1 MVSKNNRIERME
13 QAAERQSHFGIRKLT
28 IGAASVL
35 LGTTLW
41 LGNNAN
47 VAKADTNAD
56 KGDIDKANQET
67 ANPIQSGAASAKKA
81 VVVANNDSA
90 KTTETAKDAN
100 AINEVPKTLQE
111 QTVQSS
117 ADATQNQKSTKD
129 VSKDGNVVSTDKS
142 INETLKRGTDIQV
155 ENGTKN
161 TQTKQTEQSVQQST
175 ANKVTESINNAAQS
189 GKQTAANTISQDLNK
204 AAKEGK
210 SKSADQ
216 LTNSGVNLITKDQ
229 LASNTNSAQATV
241 KNNQTDKTQ
250 DLKLGDLSS
259 GLTAEELQ
267 ANIVRGNAALV
278 NNANATKFLEQS
290 KTIDPTKQ
298 LTTAQLAKLNALGFN
313 NVLAAVP
320 TAATTQA
327 DDGSTKTV
335 KSLSELQDAL
345 NDSSVKQI
353 NVDGQISATSGSSS
367 FWGQIWGG
375 LTASDINVNRE
386 VTINGT
392 SKDATIT
399 LGSNAI
405 INNSNLTLK
414 DINIVGSIMGNG
426 TLNIDGTVNST
437 VNVFNSKTLTND
449 QIKQQTGLGS
459 NMHGASTDNWKA
471 PNVQASKVNVEQ
483 GATLNINRDIDGD
496 GINEPDHGIVNV
508 GINSHLNINLKNAQY
523 ASRAN
528 EQSSSIENANAGIR
542 ILDNGTITTGDSAEV
557 NIHAGHGRAIV
568 IDEPFGGT
576 SDVANNTSLEG
587 WENGRTGDN
596 SSRAASHRT
605 QVVLGD
611 STKMN
616 ITGRGGLVLGDTATF
631 VTGDHSIIHID
642 NQGNGEGLLLDA
654 NSRVEVSPHSQLLMT
669 SDGKNASGYYGG
681 GNYIGMGQ
689 SAQFRVEHDA
699 TFRYKVINSANNE
712 KRPYADNFNI
722 ISQASNTHPE
732 VYVGPNATFDGQS
745 DYDDYYGEIFA
756 YSLTSGANTSTVFQI
771 DGAKYVNWEKNSQ
784 VIGHGGA
791 GNLYY
796 SMGPGLIDATNQK
809 YFVFKW
815 NNKNLNDNNYT
826 FDDSTPDATKQ
837 SIQNF
842 VNSSDK
848 YWTDIEHLAT
858 KYSQTGNTA
867 EWPGHVVSG
876 SDIRSGSGYNP
887 VDHKTGTPIS
897 NYNTGDG
904 DNGNTTGF
912 DPLNSQ
918 RLVLVATIIPTQE
931 DDTKQEKDPY
941 QVQIKYVDSLA
952 PGAVQLVQKGV
963 DGLKRTTTTTYYN
976 VNPADGSKT
985 LDTTKGDNG
994 HSTKT
999 EILSK
1004 RQDEIIYIGKQQ
1016 ATVNYIYQDTNGSQT
1031 QISSKKPDAASPV
1044 VTDSEGNVIFD
1055 EQGNPTANT
1064 ITYNET
1070 PDLNDAKTQ
1079 AKTAHP
1085 DAKDIVVV
1093 NDGWQDAVNNKTNVY
1108 DITGLTKADIQK
1120 AAEAGQTTVGP
1131 TNGPTY
1137 KVILESQTP
1146 EKQNAQITVNY
1157 VDQDSHNA
1165 VLHTDNLCGKI
1176 DDPINNASGQAYS
1189 TTPEITTLE
1198 GQGYELVSD
1207 GYKPGSTNF
1216 TQDNNGKTY
1225 TVVLKH
1231 KHVPVNPT
1239 TPDKHGINPDQV
1251 IKNVQEIVHYEGAGA
1266 QTPSDNTQ
1274 TSQWTRTVTVDAVTN
1289 QIIPNGDLDTPWAIP
1304 DGQKKNYHQVNTP
1317 VVNGYYA
1324 DQANVPQ
1331 TAVTQDN
1338 IYKVVTYKPIGHII
1352 PVDKDGNQ
1360 IPSQDHPQFPNN
1372 PSDPTKANPGTKPTV
1387 PGYHPETGKPG
1398 DPVNPD
1404 ATNPGND
1411 VPVVYVKNEDDQTLR
1426 VKYIDDG
1433 PNDPQDL
1440 SSYNVTI
1447 NAEPGDAL
1455 NYDTKGSIAELVN
1468 KGYQLVN
1475 DAYTQANLG
1484 NKMPE
1489 KGGTYEVHLK
1499 HTTQTIN
1506 PDHPGNP
1513 GILIN
1518 PTDPTGPVWPTGTDA
1533 YSLRTPA
1540 SETIHY
1546 VFENGKPA
1554 GNDNIQTGHFDHE
1567 LVFDKVTGKQIED
1580 HGWTPGYIT
1589 FKDITT
1595 PEIPGY
1601 TPDQVSVKGDTV
1613 TKDHPTTEHTV
1624 IYKKNATDV
1633 TGDIKYIDDSEN
1645 GAILKE
1651 DSFSGLPGN
1660 KIEYTT
1666 QDKITDYEN
1675 KGYLLVS
1682 NNFKDN
1688 DETFKQTGNNFEVH
1702 LKHGTTPV
1710 TPTTPGKPGEPINP
1724 NDPNGPKYPDGTD
1737 AESLTKTVTRDFTYK
1752 FTDNS
1757 SHPDVKE
1764 DPQSITFTGNA
1775 VLDKVTGQYVTIDK
1789 DGNIT
1794 GPGQMEWNPENG
1806 TLKAVDAK
1814 KVDGYHIISTSN
1826 ANEDGSVGTETVN
1839 RNSNDIHVVITYA
1852 KDTPG
1857 EVDVPST
1864 QVVHYIDGDT
1874 KQSIY
1879 RDTTTSFTFTKQ
1891 GQDGKW
1897 NKDSHTY
1904 AGGDVPVIDGYV
1916 AEEKTYQGKTA
1927 TPDNPNVEV
1936 TVIYHKVGKIIPV
1949 DPTGNPIPNAPTPT
1963 YTNDPND
1970 PTKVTPDEPTPTV
1983 PGYTPDKPTVTP
1995 DKPTEDTPVI
2005 YRQAEEQKAQVQY
2018 IDLDDNNRVMSES
2031 DILTGKAGDKID
2043 YSTAADITNYEK
2055 KGYVLAND
2063 GFSGNPIFD
2072 NVKDNTQIFKVTFH
2086 HGQVPVNPNTPDKH
2100 GVDPN
2105 QIEKD
2110 VKETVHYTGAG
2121 DKTPGDHVQN
2131 SKWTRTVTV
2140 DTVTNK
2146 IVENGQYTTDWS
2158 IPKGK
2163 KTVYDQV
2170 NTPVING
2177 YHADQ
2182 ASVPATAVTQ
2192 EDITKVVNYT
2202 PNGKI
2207 IPVDPS
2213 GKPIPNAPTPQYPT
2227 DPNDPTKVTPNEP
2240 VPTIPGYTPKVPSV
2254 TPTDPGKDT
2263 PVPYTPDTP
2272 AKDQVAIVNYVDADE
2287 NNKKITDSGNLTG
2300 KAGTKIDYS
2309 TASTIKDLENKGYVL
2324 VNDGFPAGAV
2334 YDNDDNTIQTYTV
2347 VLKHG
2352 TVPVTPDKPGKP
2364 GEPINPNDPDGPKW
2378 PNGTGED
2385 SLKKTGTQTIH
2396 YVYSDGRKAK
2406 DDNVQSFDFTKSA
2419 VVDKV
2424 TGAIISQTGWN
2435 VDSHTFGNVDT
2446 PVIDGYHADKHTAG
2460 GTTITP
2466 EDLTKEVT
2474 VTYTPNGKIIPV
2486 DPNGNPIPNAPT
2498 PTYTNDPTDP
2508 TKVTPD
2514 EPTPNVPG
2522 YTPSTPT
2529 VTPTDPGKDTPV
2541 PYTPETPAKDQVAIV
2556 NYVDSDEGNKVI
2568 TTSGNLTGKAGAKID
2583 YSTASTIQDLENKGY
2598 VLVNDGFPAGAVYDN
2613 DDNTTQTYTVVL
2625 KHGTVPV
2632 TPTDPGKPGE
2642 PINPNDPDGP
2652 KWPDGTGEDSLKKT
2666 GTQTIHYVYSDGRKA
2681 KDDNVQSFDFTK
2693 SAVVDKVTGA
2703 IISQTGWNVDSHT
2716 FGNVDTPV
2724 IDGYHA
2730 DKRTAG
2736 GTTITPEDLT
2746 KEVTVT
2752 YTPNGKI
2759 IPVDPNGKP
2768 IPNVPTPT
2776 YPTDPTDP
2784 TKVTPDEPTP
2794 TIPGYTPSTPTV
2806 TPTDPG
2812 KDTPVPYTP
2821 ETPAKDQVAIVN
2833 YVDAD
2838 EGNKLITT
2846 SGNLSGKAGAKI
2858 DYSTASTIQDLENKG
2873 YVLVNDGFPAGA
2885 VYDNDDNTTQTY
2897 TVVLKHGTT
2906 TITPDK
2912 PGKPGEPI
2920 NPNDPNGPKWSDNTG
2935 KDNLTKTG
2943 TQTIHYTG
2951 AGDKTPKDDVQSFT
2965 FTKTMVVDNVT
2976 GKVVTD
2982 GSWNVG
2988 SHTFGNVDTPV
2999 VDGYHA
3005 DKRTAGGTTIT
3016 PEDLTK
3022 EVTVTYTPNGKII
3035 PVDPNGKPIPNV
3047 PTPTYPTDPSDPTK
3061 VVPDEPVPTIPGMTP
3076 STPTVTPTDPGKD
3089 TPVPYNPV
3097 VNDKGEVNIFVHDNT
3112 TGQNLT
3118 DYGYN
3123 SGSEDVGTKVS
3134 YDKTKVITE
3143 LTNKGYK
3150 VINPDVTI
3158 PGEIAKGTTNV
3169 TIYVEHDIVPVT
3181 PDKPGKP
3188 GEPINPNDPN
3198 GPKYPNGTDTT
3209 DLTRRVTRTINFVSD
3224 EGTVLRASIDQTII
3238 FTANG
3243 ELDKVTGKWTKTLT
3257 WSPDQQVNGMD
3268 VPFIDG
3274 YHVVNIS
3281 KDGNGLK
3288 SITSVTLNHND
3299 KDYSVNVVY
3308 GENGHIIPVDPNGN
3322 PIPDAPQPQFPT
3334 DPSDPSKTIPGT
3346 KPSVPGYQPE
3356 SGKPGD
3362 PVDPGNNRGD
3372 NVNVPYTKNP
3382 DAVVVT
3388 GSVTYIDKTTGQT
3401 LKIDDLKGNVG
3412 DKITYT
3418 TAGTIADYENKGY
3431 KLVENTFKDGQETF
3445 TKDGNKFT
3453 VTLEH
3458 ATAPVGPNNPHEPDT
3473 PINPN
3478 DPNGPKWPEKDN
3490 YSKDYTST
3498 VHFVDDQGKQL
3509 KPDKTQTSTWTRTL
3523 IIDKVTGEI
3532 TNPDESWKSNIDTYK
3547 STTVPV
3553 IDGYVA
3559 DTKSKNGNTVGKTLP
3574 GEKAV
3579 EKNIE
3584 DSVVYHKIG
3593 KIVPVD
3599 PSGNPIPGADQPQ
3612 YKNDPTDPTKVTP
3625 NEPVPNVPG
3634 YTPSQNTI
3642 TPVDPAKDTP
3652 VVYNQNVTPT
3662 PTPEPTPV
3670 TVTGKQTITFV
3681 DGDNGNTPLRDPD
3694 VQTHKFTNGESSY
3707 TFGTINVP
3715 VIDGYVAEVKTAG
3728 GKTVTPENPDA
3739 NVTVVY
3745 HKIGK
3750 IVPVDPSGNPIP
3762 GADQPQYK
3770 NDPTDPTKVVP
3781 DEPVPNVP
3789 GYTPSENSVTPVD
3802 PTKDTQVIYT
3812 KKETPKKPETP
3823 KTPEEPSTPEEPKK
3837 PTTPK
3842 KENNKP
3848 KPTTP
3853 KPTPNYNNNIA
3864 PHSQNGY
3871 WNNNIAPHATSV
3883 NGWTNNI
3890 GPHGETVDANGNI
3903 VAPNGE
3909 IIGYVDANGNPH
3921 YTKSGEKSKTLPQTG
3936 EKTNDAAAVLG
3947 GLSAGLGLIGLAG
3960 VKKRRR
3966 KED

>member
-13 QAAERQSHFGIRKLT
+13 QTAERQSHFGIRKLT

-47 VAKADTNAD
+47 VAKADTNTD
-56 KGDIDKANQET
+56 KGDIDEANQET
-67 ANPIQSGAASAKKA
+67 ANPIQYGAASAKKA

-90 KTTETAKDAN
+90 KTSETAKDAN
-100 AINEVPKTLQE
+100 AINEVPKTSQE

-129 VSKDGNVVSTDKS
+129 VSKDGNVVSTNKS

-189 GKQTAANTISQDLNK
+189 GKQTATNTISQDLNK

-241 KNNQTDKTQ
+241 KNNQTDKIQ
-250 DLKLGDLSS
+250 DLKLRDLSS
-259 GLTAEELQ
+259 DLTAEELQ

-320 TAATTQA
+320 TAASTQA
-327 DDGSTKTV
+327 DQAGTKTV

-345 NDSSVKQI
+345 NDSSIKQI

-405 INNSNLTLK
+405 NNNSNLTLK
-414 DINIVGSIMGNG
+414 DINIVGTIMGNG

-471 PNVQASKVNVEQ
+471 ANVQASKINIEQ

-528 EQSSSIENANAGIR
+528 EQSSNIENANAGIR

-756 YSLTSGANTSTVFQI
+756 FSLTSGANTSTIFQI

-784 VIGHGGA
+784 VIGHNGA

-796 SMGPGLIDATNQK
+796 SMSPGLIDATNQK

-826 FDDSTPDATKQ
+826 FDDSTPDSIKQ

-876 SDIRSGSGYNP
+876 SDIKSGTGYNP
-887 VDHKTGTPIS
+887 LDPKTGTPIS

-904 DNGNTTGF
+904 DSGNRTGF

-1085 DAKDIVVV
+1085 DARDIVVV

-1120 AAEAGQTTVGP
+1120 AAEAGQTIVGP

-1165 VLHTDNLCGKI
+1165 VLHTDNLYGKI
-1176 DDPINNASGQAYS
+1176 DDPINNASGQAY
-1189 TTPEITTLE
+1189 TTQPEITTLE

-1231 KHVPVNPT
+1231 KHVPVNPN
-1239 TPDKHGINPDQV
+1239 TPDKHGINSDQV

-1266 QTPSDNTQ
+1266 QTPGDKTQ

-1304 DGQKKNYHQVNTP
+1304 DGQKKNYDQVDTP

-1360 IPSQDHPQFPNN
+1360 IPGQDHPQFPNN

-1398 DPVNPD
+1398 DPVNPVD
-1404 ATNPGND
+1404 TNPGQD
-1411 VPVVYVKNEDDQTLR
+1411 VPVVYVKNADDQTLT

-1440 SSYNVTI
+1440 SSYNVSI
-1447 NAEPGDAL
+1447 NAEAGDPL

-1468 KGYQLVN
+1468 KGYQLVS

-1513 GILIN
+1513 GTLIN
-1518 PTDPTGPVWPTGTDA
+1518 PTDPTGPVWPNGTDA

-1546 VFENGKPA
+1546 VFEGGKPA

-1580 HGWTPGYIT
+1580 HGWTPGNIT

-1595 PEIPGY
+1595 SEIPGY

-2858 DYSTASTIQDLENKG
+2858 DYTTASTIQDLENKG

-2943 TQTIHYTG
+2943 TQTIHY
-2951 AGDKTPKDDVQSFT
+2951 
-2965 FTKTMVVDNVT
+2965 
-2976 GKVVTD
+2976 
-2982 GSWNVG
+2982 
-2988 SHTFGNVDTPV
+2988 
-2999 VDGYHA
+2999 
-3005 DKRTAGGTTIT
+3005 
-3016 PEDLTK
+3016 
-3022 EVTVTYTPNGKII
+3022 
-3035 PVDPNGKPIPNV
+3035 
-3047 PTPTYPTDPSDPTK
+3047 
-3061 VVPDEPVPTIPGMTP
+3061 
-3076 STPTVTPTDPGKD
+3076 
-3089 TPVPYNPV
+3089 
-3097 VNDKGEVNIFVHDNT
+3097 
-3112 TGQNLT
+3112 
-3118 DYGYN
+3118 
-3123 SGSEDVGTKVS
+3123 
-3134 YDKTKVITE
+3134 
-3143 LTNKGYK
+3143 
-3150 VINPDVTI
+3150 
-3158 PGEIAKGTTNV
+3158 
-3169 TIYVEHDIVPVT
+3169 
-3181 PDKPGKP
+3181 
-3188 GEPINPNDPN
+3188 
-3198 GPKYPNGTDTT
+3198 
-3209 DLTRRVTRTINFVSD
+3209 
-3224 EGTVLRASIDQTII
+3224 
-3238 FTANG
+3238 
-3243 ELDKVTGKWTKTLT
+3243 
-3257 WSPDQQVNGMD
+3257 
-3268 VPFIDG
+3268 
-3274 YHVVNIS
+3274 
-3281 KDGNGLK
+3281 
-3288 SITSVTLNHND
+3288 
-3299 KDYSVNVVY
+3299 
-3308 GENGHIIPVDPNGN
+3308 
-3322 PIPDAPQPQFPT
+3322 
-3334 DPSDPSKTIPGT
+3334 
-3346 KPSVPGYQPE
+3346 
-3356 SGKPGD
+3356 
-3362 PVDPGNNRGD
+3362 
-3372 NVNVPYTKNP
+3372 
-3382 DAVVVT
+3382 
-3388 GSVTYIDKTTGQT
+3388 
-3401 LKIDDLKGNVG
+3401 
-3412 DKITYT
+3412 
-3418 TAGTIADYENKGY
+3418 
-3431 KLVENTFKDGQETF
+3431 
-3445 TKDGNKFT
+3445 
-3453 VTLEH
+3453 
-3458 ATAPVGPNNPHEPDT
+3458 
-3473 PINPN
+3473 
-3478 DPNGPKWPEKDN
+3478 
-3490 YSKDYTST
+3490 
-3498 VHFVDDQGKQL
+3498 
-3509 KPDKTQTSTWTRTL
+3509 
-3523 IIDKVTGEI
+3523 
-3532 TNPDESWKSNIDTYK
+3532 
-3547 STTVPV
+3547 
-3553 IDGYVA
+3553 
-3559 DTKSKNGNTVGKTLP
+3559 
-3574 GEKAV
+3574 
-3579 EKNIE
+3579 
-3584 DSVVYHKIG
+3584 
-3593 KIVPVD
+3593 
-3599 PSGNPIPGADQPQ
+3599 
-3612 YKNDPTDPTKVTP
+3612 
-3625 NEPVPNVPG
+3625 
-3634 YTPSQNTI
+3634 
-3642 TPVDPAKDTP
+3642 
-3652 VVYNQNVTPT
+3652 
-3662 PTPEPTPV
+3662 
-3670 TVTGKQTITFV
+3670 
-3681 DGDNGNTPLRDPD
+3681 
-3694 VQTHKFTNGESSY
+3694 
-3707 TFGTINVP
+3707 
-3715 VIDGYVAEVKTAG
+3715 
-3728 GKTVTPENPDA
+3728 
-3739 NVTVVY
+3739 
-3745 HKIGK
+3745 
-3750 IVPVDPSGNPIP
+3750 
-3762 GADQPQYK
+3762 
-3770 NDPTDPTKVVP
+3770 
-3781 DEPVPNVP
+3781 
-3789 GYTPSENSVTPVD
+3789 
-3802 PTKDTQVIYT
+3802 
-3812 KKETPKKPETP
+3812 
-3823 KTPEEPSTPEEPKK
+3823 
-3837 PTTPK
+3837 
-3842 KENNKP
+3842 
-3848 KPTTP
+3848 
-3853 KPTPNYNNNIA
+3853 
-3864 PHSQNGY
+3864 
-3871 WNNNIAPHATSV
+3871 
-3883 NGWTNNI
+3883 
-3890 GPHGETVDANGNI
+3890 
-3903 VAPNGE
+3903 
-3909 IIGYVDANGNPH
+3909 
-3921 YTKSGEKSKTLPQTG
+3921 
-3936 EKTNDAAAVLG
+3936 
-3947 GLSAGLGLIGLAG
+3947 
-3960 VKKRRR
+3960 
-3966 KED
+3966 

>member
-459 NMHGASTDNWKA
+459 NMHSASTDNWKA

-1165 VLHTDNLCGKI
+1165 VLHTDNLYGKI

-2556 NYVDSDEGNKVI
+2556 NYVDSDEGNKLI
-2568 TTSGNLTGKAGAKID
+2568 TTSGDLTGKAGTKID
-2583 YSTASTIQDLENKGY
+2583 YSTTSTIQDLENKGY

-2613 DDNTTQTYTVVL
+2613 DDNTTQIYTVVL
-2625 KHGTVPV
+2625 KHGTTTI
-2632 TPTDPGKPGE
+2632 TPDKPGKPGE

-2652 KWPDGTGEDSLKKT
+2652 KWPDNTGENSLTKT

-2776 YPTDPTDP
+2776 YPTDP
-2784 TKVTPDEPTP
+2784 
-2794 TIPGYTPSTPTV
+2794 
-2806 TPTDPG
+2806 
-2812 KDTPVPYTP
+2812 
-2821 ETPAKDQVAIVN
+2821 
-2833 YVDAD
+2833 
-2838 EGNKLITT
+2838 
-2846 SGNLSGKAGAKI
+2846 
-2858 DYSTASTIQDLENKG
+2858 
-2873 YVLVNDGFPAGA
+2873 
-2885 VYDNDDNTTQTY
+2885 
-2897 TVVLKHGTT
+2897 
-2906 TITPDK
+2906 
-2912 PGKPGEPI
+2912 
-2920 NPNDPNGPKWSDNTG
+2920 
-2935 KDNLTKTG
+2935 
-2943 TQTIHYTG
+2943 
-2951 AGDKTPKDDVQSFT
+2951 
-2965 FTKTMVVDNVT
+2965 
-2976 GKVVTD
+2976 
-2982 GSWNVG
+2982 
-2988 SHTFGNVDTPV
+2988 
-2999 VDGYHA
+2999 
-3005 DKRTAGGTTIT
+3005 
-3016 PEDLTK
+3016 
-3022 EVTVTYTPNGKII
+3022 
-3035 PVDPNGKPIPNV
+3035 
-3047 PTPTYPTDPSDPTK
+3047 SDPTK

-3097 VNDKGEVNIFVHDNT
+3097 VNDKGEVNVFVHDNT

-3118 DYGYN
+3118 DYEYK

-3134 YDKTKVITE
+3134 YDKDKVITE

-3169 TIYVEHDIVPVT
+3169 TIYVEHDLVPVNLT
-3181 PDKPGKP
+3181 NPGKP

-3198 GPKYPNGTDTT
+3198 GPKWPDGTGENSLKKT
-3209 DLTRRVTRTINFVSD
+3209 
-3224 EGTVLRASIDQTII
+3224 GKQTIHYTGAGNNTPKDNVTTTEFNHEVI
-3238 FTANG
+3238 V
-3243 ELDKVTGKWTKTLT
+3243 DKVTGKIVKDNGWTPSSYTFGNVDT
-3257 WSPDQQVNGMD
+3257 PV
-3268 VPFIDG
+3268 VDG
-3274 YHVVNIS
+3274 YHADKRTAGGKTVTVENPEVTDVVNYS
-3281 KDGNGLK
+3281 QNGK
-3288 SITSVTLNHND
+3288 
-3299 KDYSVNVVY
+3299 
-3308 GENGHIIPVDPNGN
+3308 IIPVDP
-3322 PIPDAPQPQFPT
+3322 
-3334 DPSDPSKTIPGT
+3334 
-3346 KPSVPGYQPE
+3346 
-3356 SGKPGD
+3356 SGKPI
-3362 PVDPGNNRGD
+3362 P
-3372 NVNVPYTKNP
+3372 NVPTP
-3382 DAVVVT
+3382 
-3388 GSVTYIDKTTGQT
+3388 TYPT
-3401 LKIDDLKGNVG
+3401 
-3412 DKITYT
+3412 
-3418 TAGTIADYENKGY
+3418 
-3431 KLVENTFKDGQETF
+3431 
-3445 TKDGNKFT
+3445 
-3453 VTLEH
+3453 
-3458 ATAPVGPNNPHEPDT
+3458 
-3473 PINPN
+3473 
-3478 DPNGPKWPEKDN
+3478 
-3490 YSKDYTST
+3490 
-3498 VHFVDDQGKQL
+3498 
-3509 KPDKTQTSTWTRTL
+3509 
-3523 IIDKVTGEI
+3523 
-3532 TNPDESWKSNIDTYK
+3532 
-3547 STTVPV
+3547 
-3553 IDGYVA
+3553 
-3559 DTKSKNGNTVGKTLP
+3559 
-3574 GEKAV
+3574 
-3579 EKNIE
+3579 
-3584 DSVVYHKIG
+3584 
-3593 KIVPVD
+3593 
-3599 PSGNPIPGADQPQ
+3599 
-3612 YKNDPTDPTKVTP
+3612 DPTDPTRVVP
-3625 NEPVPNVPG
+3625 DEPVPTIPG
-3634 YTPSQNTI
+3634 YTPSQNTV
-3642 TPVDPAKDTP
+3642 TPTDPGKDTP
-3652 VVYNQNVTPT
+3652 VVYNKNVTPT
-3662 PTPEPTPV
+3662 PDVPTPD
-3670 TVTGKQTITFV
+3670 TVTGKQTISFV

-3707 TFGTINVP
+3707 TFGTITVP
-3715 VIDGYVAEVKTAG
+3715 VIDGYVAEVRTAG
-3728 GKTVTPENPDA
+3728 GKTVTPDNPDA

-3750 IVPVDPSGNPIP
+3750 IVPVDPNGNPISDAP
-3762 GADQPQYK
+3762 TPSYK

-3781 DEPVPNVP
+3781 NEPVPEVP

-3802 PTKDTQVIYT
+3802 PTKDTKVVYT
-3812 KKETPKKPETP
+3812 KPDNPDTIPPHAQDDEPTPTP
-3823 KTPEEPSTPEEPKK
+3823 VTPEKPAKK
-3837 PTTPK
+3837 DVP
-3842 KENNKP
+3842 NK
-3848 KPTTP
+3848 
-3853 KPTPNYNNNIA
+3853 
-3864 PHSQNGY
+3864 QNETVP
-3871 WNNNIAPHATSV
+3871 PHATDV
-3883 NGWTNNI
+3883 DGGHDTVK
-3890 GPHGETVDANGNI
+3890 PHGAKPVEEVKTPTAGNAKKISTPVQKQNET
-3903 VAPNGE
+3903 
-3909 IIGYVDANGNPH
+3909 
-3921 YTKSGEKSKTLPQTG
+3921 KTLPQTG
-3936 EKTNDAAAVLG
+3936 EKDNEVVGVVG
-3947 GLSAGLGLIGLAG
+3947 GLAAGLGLIGLAG
-3960 VKKRRR
+3960 VKKRK
-3966 KED
+3966 KEEE

>member
-2976 GKVVTD
+2976 GKVITD
-2982 GSWNVG
+2982 GSWNVT

-3022 EVTVTYTPNGKII
+3022 
-3035 PVDPNGKPIPNV
+3035 
-3047 PTPTYPTDPSDPTK
+3047 
-3061 VVPDEPVPTIPGMTP
+3061 
-3076 STPTVTPTDPGKD
+3076 
-3089 TPVPYNPV
+3089 
-3097 VNDKGEVNIFVHDNT
+3097 
-3112 TGQNLT
+3112 
-3118 DYGYN
+3118 
-3123 SGSEDVGTKVS
+3123 
-3134 YDKTKVITE
+3134 
-3143 LTNKGYK
+3143 
-3150 VINPDVTI
+3150 
-3158 PGEIAKGTTNV
+3158 
-3169 TIYVEHDIVPVT
+3169 
-3181 PDKPGKP
+3181 
-3188 GEPINPNDPN
+3188 
-3198 GPKYPNGTDTT
+3198 
-3209 DLTRRVTRTINFVSD
+3209 
-3224 EGTVLRASIDQTII
+3224 
-3238 FTANG
+3238 
-3243 ELDKVTGKWTKTLT
+3243 
-3257 WSPDQQVNGMD
+3257 
-3268 VPFIDG
+3268 
-3274 YHVVNIS
+3274 
-3281 KDGNGLK
+3281 
-3288 SITSVTLNHND
+3288 
-3299 KDYSVNVVY
+3299 
-3308 GENGHIIPVDPNGN
+3308 
-3322 PIPDAPQPQFPT
+3322 
-3334 DPSDPSKTIPGT
+3334 
-3346 KPSVPGYQPE
+3346 
-3356 SGKPGD
+3356 
-3362 PVDPGNNRGD
+3362 
-3372 NVNVPYTKNP
+3372 
-3382 DAVVVT
+3382 
-3388 GSVTYIDKTTGQT
+3388 
-3401 LKIDDLKGNVG
+3401 
-3412 DKITYT
+3412 
-3418 TAGTIADYENKGY
+3418 
-3431 KLVENTFKDGQETF
+3431 
-3445 TKDGNKFT
+3445 
-3453 VTLEH
+3453 
-3458 ATAPVGPNNPHEPDT
+3458 
-3473 PINPN
+3473 
-3478 DPNGPKWPEKDN
+3478 
-3490 YSKDYTST
+3490 
-3498 VHFVDDQGKQL
+3498 
-3509 KPDKTQTSTWTRTL
+3509 
-3523 IIDKVTGEI
+3523 
-3532 TNPDESWKSNIDTYK
+3532 
-3547 STTVPV
+3547 
-3553 IDGYVA
+3553 
-3559 DTKSKNGNTVGKTLP
+3559 
-3574 GEKAV
+3574 
-3579 EKNIE
+3579 
-3584 DSVVYHKIG
+3584 
-3593 KIVPVD
+3593 
-3599 PSGNPIPGADQPQ
+3599 
-3612 YKNDPTDPTKVTP
+3612 
-3625 NEPVPNVPG
+3625 
-3634 YTPSQNTI
+3634 
-3642 TPVDPAKDTP
+3642 
-3652 VVYNQNVTPT
+3652 
-3662 PTPEPTPV
+3662 
-3670 TVTGKQTITFV
+3670 
-3681 DGDNGNTPLRDPD
+3681 
-3694 VQTHKFTNGESSY
+3694 
-3707 TFGTINVP
+3707 
-3715 VIDGYVAEVKTAG
+3715 
-3728 GKTVTPENPDA
+3728 
-3739 NVTVVY
+3739 
-3745 HKIGK
+3745 
-3750 IVPVDPSGNPIP
+3750 
-3762 GADQPQYK
+3762 
-3770 NDPTDPTKVVP
+3770 
-3781 DEPVPNVP
+3781 
-3789 GYTPSENSVTPVD
+3789 
-3802 PTKDTQVIYT
+3802 
-3812 KKETPKKPETP
+3812 
-3823 KTPEEPSTPEEPKK
+3823 
-3837 PTTPK
+3837 
-3842 KENNKP
+3842 
-3848 KPTTP
+3848 
-3853 KPTPNYNNNIA
+3853 
-3864 PHSQNGY
+3864 
-3871 WNNNIAPHATSV
+3871 
-3883 NGWTNNI
+3883 
-3890 GPHGETVDANGNI
+3890 
-3903 VAPNGE
+3903 
-3909 IIGYVDANGNPH
+3909 
-3921 YTKSGEKSKTLPQTG
+3921 
-3936 EKTNDAAAVLG
+3936 
-3947 GLSAGLGLIGLAG
+3947 
-3960 VKKRRR
+3960 
-3966 KED
+3966 

>member
-1 MVSKNNRIERME
+1 
-13 QAAERQSHFGIRKLT
+13 
-28 IGAASVL
+28 
-35 LGTTLW
+35 
-41 LGNNAN
+41 
-47 VAKADTNAD
+47 
-56 KGDIDKANQET
+56 
-67 ANPIQSGAASAKKA
+67 
-81 VVVANNDSA
+81 
-90 KTTETAKDAN
+90 
-100 AINEVPKTLQE
+100 
-111 QTVQSS
+111 
-117 ADATQNQKSTKD
+117 
-129 VSKDGNVVSTDKS
+129 
-142 INETLKRGTDIQV
+142 
-155 ENGTKN
+155 
-161 TQTKQTEQSVQQST
+161 
-175 ANKVTESINNAAQS
+175 
-189 GKQTAANTISQDLNK
+189 
-204 AAKEGK
+204 
-210 SKSADQ
+210 
-216 LTNSGVNLITKDQ
+216 
-229 LASNTNSAQATV
+229 
-241 KNNQTDKTQ
+241 
-250 DLKLGDLSS
+250 
-259 GLTAEELQ
+259 
-267 ANIVRGNAALV
+267 
-278 NNANATKFLEQS
+278 
-290 KTIDPTKQ
+290 
-298 LTTAQLAKLNALGFN
+298 
-313 NVLAAVP
+313 
-320 TAATTQA
+320 
-327 DDGSTKTV
+327 
-335 KSLSELQDAL
+335 
-345 NDSSVKQI
+345 
-353 NVDGQISATSGSSS
+353 
-367 FWGQIWGG
+367 
-375 LTASDINVNRE
+375 
-386 VTINGT
+386 
-392 SKDATIT
+392 
-399 LGSNAI
+399 
-405 INNSNLTLK
+405 
-414 DINIVGSIMGNG
+414 MGNG

-1518 PTDPTGPVWPTGTDA
+1518 PTDPTGTDA

-2486 DPNGNPIPNAPT
+2486 DPNG
-2498 PTYTNDPTDP
+2498 
-2508 TKVTPD
+2508 
-2514 EPTPNVPG
+2514 
-2522 YTPSTPT
+2522 
-2529 VTPTDPGKDTPV
+2529 
-2541 PYTPETPAKDQVAIV
+2541 
-2556 NYVDSDEGNKVI
+2556 
-2568 TTSGNLTGKAGAKID
+2568 
-2583 YSTASTIQDLENKGY
+2583 
-2598 VLVNDGFPAGAVYDN
+2598 
-2613 DDNTTQTYTVVL
+2613 
-2625 KHGTVPV
+2625 
-2632 TPTDPGKPGE
+2632 
-2642 PINPNDPDGP
+2642 
-2652 KWPDGTGEDSLKKT
+2652 
-2666 GTQTIHYVYSDGRKA
+2666 
-2681 KDDNVQSFDFTK
+2681 
-2693 SAVVDKVTGA
+2693 
-2703 IISQTGWNVDSHT
+2703 
-2716 FGNVDTPV
+2716 
-2724 IDGYHA
+2724 
-2730 DKRTAG
+2730 
-2736 GTTITPEDLT
+2736 
-2746 KEVTVT
+2746 
-2752 YTPNGKI
+2752 
-2759 IPVDPNGKP
+2759 
-2768 IPNVPTPT
+2768 
-2776 YPTDPTDP
+2776 
-2784 TKVTPDEPTP
+2784 
-2794 TIPGYTPSTPTV
+2794 
-2806 TPTDPG
+2806 
-2812 KDTPVPYTP
+2812 
-2821 ETPAKDQVAIVN
+2821 
-2833 YVDAD
+2833 
-2838 EGNKLITT
+2838 
-2846 SGNLSGKAGAKI
+2846 
-2858 DYSTASTIQDLENKG
+2858 
-2873 YVLVNDGFPAGA
+2873 
-2885 VYDNDDNTTQTY
+2885 
-2897 TVVLKHGTT
+2897 
-2906 TITPDK
+2906 
-2912 PGKPGEPI
+2912 
-2920 NPNDPNGPKWSDNTG
+2920 
-2935 KDNLTKTG
+2935 
-2943 TQTIHYTG
+2943 
-2951 AGDKTPKDDVQSFT
+2951 
-2965 FTKTMVVDNVT
+2965 
-2976 GKVVTD
+2976 
-2982 GSWNVG
+2982 
-2988 SHTFGNVDTPV
+2988 
-2999 VDGYHA
+2999 
-3005 DKRTAGGTTIT
+3005 
-3016 PEDLTK
+3016 
-3022 EVTVTYTPNGKII
+3022 
-3035 PVDPNGKPIPNV
+3035 KPIPNV

-3097 VNDKGEVNIFVHDNT
+3097 VNDKGEVNVFVHDNT

-3118 DYGYN
+3118 DYEYK

-3134 YDKTKVITE
+3134 YDKDKVITE

-3169 TIYVEHDIVPVT
+3169 TIYVEHDLVPVT

-3281 KDGNGLK
+3281 KDSDGVK
-3288 SITSVTLNHND
+3288 SINSVTLSHTD
-3299 KDYSVNVVY
+3299 QDYVVNVVY
-3308 GENGHIIPVDPNGN
+3308 SKNGQLNPVKDQVA
-3322 PIPDAPQPQFPT
+3322 I
-3334 DPSDPSKTIPGT
+3334 
-3346 KPSVPGYQPE
+3346 
-3356 SGKPGD
+3356 
-3362 PVDPGNNRGD
+3362 
-3372 NVNVPYTKNP
+3372 VN
-3382 DAVVVT
+3382 
-3388 GSVTYIDKTTGQT
+3388 YIDSDENNKLIITSGDLTGKAGA
-3401 LKIDDLKGNVG
+3401 KIDYSTADTIQDL
-3412 DKITYT
+3412 
-3418 TAGTIADYENKGY
+3418 ENKGY
-3431 KLVENTFKDGQETF
+3431 VLVNDGFPANAVYDHDDATTQIYTVVLKHGIVPV
-3445 TKDGNKFT
+3445 TPDKPGN
-3453 VTLEH
+3453 
-3458 ATAPVGPNNPHEPDT
+3458 PGQ

-3478 DPNGPKWPEKDN
+3478 DPNGPKWP
-3490 YSKDYTST
+3490 
-3498 VHFVDDQGKQL
+3498 QGTDENSVKRTG
-3509 KPDKTQTSTWTRTL
+3509 TQTIHYTGAGENTPKDDVQEFTFTKNMSV
-3523 IIDKVTGEI
+3523 DKVTGQIVDHGSWNVSSYTFGKVDTPVVDGYHADQLTAGGTMITPDDLNKTVTVNYVPNDKVTTIEGKQIIHFVDGNNTPLRDPDTQSHTFKI
-3532 TNPDESWKSNIDTYK
+3532 TNGKSDTPDYTFNIIN
-3547 STTVPV
+3547 VPV
-3553 IDGYVA
+3553 INGYVA
-3559 DTKSKNGNTVGKTLP
+3559 EVKTAGGKTITPSNPLA
-3574 GEKAV
+3574 EV
-3579 EKNIE
+3579 T
-3584 DSVVYHKIG
+3584 VVYHKIG

-3599 PSGNPIPGADQPQ
+3599 PSGKPISDAPTPS

-3625 NEPVPNVPG
+3625 DEPVPNVPG
-3634 YTPSQNTI
+3634 YRPQNPSPI
-3642 TPVDPAKDTP
+3642 TPENPTQDTNVPYTKDPEAIKANGKVTYIDDTTGDTIRTDSLQGNVGDKITYTTKDAITNFENKGYELVSNNFKDGNETFAKDGNDFEVHFKHQTIP
-3652 VVYNQNVTPT
+3652 VTPDKPGNPGQPINPNDPNGPKWPERT
-3662 PTPEPTPV
+3662 DSKSLTKIGTQTVHYQGADGQTQKDNVSTVEFKHEVLVDKVTGKIVKDNGWTSTQTYKAITTPTINGYTPDKNSVGGETVTLDQNGNGDINKSYTVTYKKNAVPTPE
-3670 TVTGKQTITFV
+3670 TVIGKQTITFV
-3681 DGDNGNTPLRDPD
+3681 DGDNNTQLRDPN

-3715 VIDGYVAEVKTAG
+3715 VIDGYVAEVTTAG
-3728 GKTVTPENPDA
+3728 GKTVTPANPDA
-3739 NVTVVY
+3739 SVVVVY

-3750 IVPVDPSGNPIP
+3750 IIPVDPNHNPISDVP
-3762 GADQPQYK
+3762 APKYQ

-3781 DEPVPNVP
+3781 NQPTPDVP
-3789 GYTPSENSVTPVD
+3789 GYTPTEKTVTPQSPIEDTPVVYEKPKIIETIRPLPQNI
-3802 PTKDTQVIYT
+3802 PTKAKKSPATHTVTENKT
-3812 KKETPKKPETP
+3812 KKDEHIQTVK
-3823 KTPEEPSTPEEPKK
+3823 
-3837 PTTPK
+3837 
-3842 KENNKP
+3842 
-3848 KPTTP
+3848 
-3853 KPTPNYNNNIA
+3853 
-3864 PHSQNGY
+3864 
-3871 WNNNIAPHATSV
+3871 PHAANVTGRTGIV
-3883 NGWTNNI
+3883 RTNAQTPAKN
-3890 GPHGETVDANGNI
+3890 TVVSNKQTVQSTAS
-3903 VAPNGE
+3903 
-3909 IIGYVDANGNPH
+3909 
-3921 YTKSGEKSKTLPQTG
+3921 TKQALPQTG
-3936 EKTNDAAAVLG
+3936 QANDSAAIVAGSLA
-3947 GLSAGLGLIGLAG
+3947 AGLGLIGLAG
-3960 VKKRRR
+3960 VKKQ
-3966 KED
+3966 KK

>member
-459 NMHGASTDNWKA
+459 NMHSASTDNWKA

-1165 VLHTDNLCGKI
+1165 VLHTDNLYGKI

-2556 NYVDSDEGNKVI
+2556 NYVDSDEGNKLI
-2568 TTSGNLTGKAGAKID
+2568 TTSGDLTGKAGTKID
-2583 YSTASTIQDLENKGY
+2583 YSTTSTIQDLENKGY

-2613 DDNTTQTYTVVL
+2613 DDNTTQIYTVVL
-2625 KHGTVPV
+2625 KHGTTTI
-2632 TPTDPGKPGE
+2632 TPDKPGKPGE

-2652 KWPDGTGEDSLKKT
+2652 KWPDNTGENSLTKT

-2752 YTPNGKI
+2752 YTPNG
-2759 IPVDPNGKP
+2759 
-2768 IPNVPTPT
+2768 
-2776 YPTDPTDP
+2776 
-2784 TKVTPDEPTP
+2784 
-2794 TIPGYTPSTPTV
+2794 
-2806 TPTDPG
+2806 
-2812 KDTPVPYTP
+2812 
-2821 ETPAKDQVAIVN
+2821 
-2833 YVDAD
+2833 
-2838 EGNKLITT
+2838 
-2846 SGNLSGKAGAKI
+2846 
-2858 DYSTASTIQDLENKG
+2858 
-2873 YVLVNDGFPAGA
+2873 
-2885 VYDNDDNTTQTY
+2885 
-2897 TVVLKHGTT
+2897 
-2906 TITPDK
+2906 
-2912 PGKPGEPI
+2912 
-2920 NPNDPNGPKWSDNTG
+2920 
-2935 KDNLTKTG
+2935 
-2943 TQTIHYTG
+2943 
-2951 AGDKTPKDDVQSFT
+2951 
-2965 FTKTMVVDNVT
+2965 
-2976 GKVVTD
+2976 
-2982 GSWNVG
+2982 
-2988 SHTFGNVDTPV
+2988 
-2999 VDGYHA
+2999 
-3005 DKRTAGGTTIT
+3005 
-3016 PEDLTK
+3016 
-3022 EVTVTYTPNGKII
+3022 
-3035 PVDPNGKPIPNV
+3035 
-3047 PTPTYPTDPSDPTK
+3047 
-3061 VVPDEPVPTIPGMTP
+3061 
-3076 STPTVTPTDPGKD
+3076 
-3089 TPVPYNPV
+3089 
-3097 VNDKGEVNIFVHDNT
+3097 
-3112 TGQNLT
+3112 
-3118 DYGYN
+3118 
-3123 SGSEDVGTKVS
+3123 
-3134 YDKTKVITE
+3134 
-3143 LTNKGYK
+3143 
-3150 VINPDVTI
+3150 
-3158 PGEIAKGTTNV
+3158 
-3169 TIYVEHDIVPVT
+3169 
-3181 PDKPGKP
+3181 
-3188 GEPINPNDPN
+3188 
-3198 GPKYPNGTDTT
+3198 
-3209 DLTRRVTRTINFVSD
+3209 
-3224 EGTVLRASIDQTII
+3224 
-3238 FTANG
+3238 
-3243 ELDKVTGKWTKTLT
+3243 
-3257 WSPDQQVNGMD
+3257 
-3268 VPFIDG
+3268 
-3274 YHVVNIS
+3274 
-3281 KDGNGLK
+3281 
-3288 SITSVTLNHND
+3288 
-3299 KDYSVNVVY
+3299 
-3308 GENGHIIPVDPNGN
+3308 
-3322 PIPDAPQPQFPT
+3322 
-3334 DPSDPSKTIPGT
+3334 
-3346 KPSVPGYQPE
+3346 
-3356 SGKPGD
+3356 
-3362 PVDPGNNRGD
+3362 
-3372 NVNVPYTKNP
+3372 
-3382 DAVVVT
+3382 
-3388 GSVTYIDKTTGQT
+3388 
-3401 LKIDDLKGNVG
+3401 
-3412 DKITYT
+3412 
-3418 TAGTIADYENKGY
+3418 
-3431 KLVENTFKDGQETF
+3431 
-3445 TKDGNKFT
+3445 
-3453 VTLEH
+3453 
-3458 ATAPVGPNNPHEPDT
+3458 
-3473 PINPN
+3473 
-3478 DPNGPKWPEKDN
+3478 
-3490 YSKDYTST
+3490 
-3498 VHFVDDQGKQL
+3498 
-3509 KPDKTQTSTWTRTL
+3509 
-3523 IIDKVTGEI
+3523 
-3532 TNPDESWKSNIDTYK
+3532 
-3547 STTVPV
+3547 
-3553 IDGYVA
+3553 
-3559 DTKSKNGNTVGKTLP
+3559 
-3574 GEKAV
+3574 
-3579 EKNIE
+3579 
-3584 DSVVYHKIG
+3584 
-3593 KIVPVD
+3593 
-3599 PSGNPIPGADQPQ
+3599 
-3612 YKNDPTDPTKVTP
+3612 
-3625 NEPVPNVPG
+3625 
-3634 YTPSQNTI
+3634 
-3642 TPVDPAKDTP
+3642 
-3652 VVYNQNVTPT
+3652 
-3662 PTPEPTPV
+3662 
-3670 TVTGKQTITFV
+3670 
-3681 DGDNGNTPLRDPD
+3681 
-3694 VQTHKFTNGESSY
+3694 
-3707 TFGTINVP
+3707 
-3715 VIDGYVAEVKTAG
+3715 
-3728 GKTVTPENPDA
+3728 
-3739 NVTVVY
+3739 
-3745 HKIGK
+3745 
-3750 IVPVDPSGNPIP
+3750 
-3762 GADQPQYK
+3762 
-3770 NDPTDPTKVVP
+3770 
-3781 DEPVPNVP
+3781 
-3789 GYTPSENSVTPVD
+3789 
-3802 PTKDTQVIYT
+3802 
-3812 KKETPKKPETP
+3812 
-3823 KTPEEPSTPEEPKK
+3823 
-3837 PTTPK
+3837 
-3842 KENNKP
+3842 
-3848 KPTTP
+3848 
-3853 KPTPNYNNNIA
+3853 
-3864 PHSQNGY
+3864 
-3871 WNNNIAPHATSV
+3871 
-3883 NGWTNNI
+3883 
-3890 GPHGETVDANGNI
+3890 
-3903 VAPNGE
+3903 
-3909 IIGYVDANGNPH
+3909 
-3921 YTKSGEKSKTLPQTG
+3921 
-3936 EKTNDAAAVLG
+3936 
-3947 GLSAGLGLIGLAG
+3947 
-3960 VKKRRR
+3960 
-3966 KED
+3966 

>member
-1 MVSKNNRIERME
+1 
-13 QAAERQSHFGIRKLT
+13 
-28 IGAASVL
+28 
-35 LGTTLW
+35 
-41 LGNNAN
+41 
-47 VAKADTNAD
+47 
-56 KGDIDKANQET
+56 
-67 ANPIQSGAASAKKA
+67 
-81 VVVANNDSA
+81 
-90 KTTETAKDAN
+90 
-100 AINEVPKTLQE
+100 
-111 QTVQSS
+111 
-117 ADATQNQKSTKD
+117 
-129 VSKDGNVVSTDKS
+129 
-142 INETLKRGTDIQV
+142 
-155 ENGTKN
+155 
-161 TQTKQTEQSVQQST
+161 
-175 ANKVTESINNAAQS
+175 
-189 GKQTAANTISQDLNK
+189 
-204 AAKEGK
+204 
-210 SKSADQ
+210 
-216 LTNSGVNLITKDQ
+216 
-229 LASNTNSAQATV
+229 
-241 KNNQTDKTQ
+241 
-250 DLKLGDLSS
+250 
-259 GLTAEELQ
+259 
-267 ANIVRGNAALV
+267 
-278 NNANATKFLEQS
+278 
-290 KTIDPTKQ
+290 
-298 LTTAQLAKLNALGFN
+298 
-313 NVLAAVP
+313 
-320 TAATTQA
+320 
-327 DDGSTKTV
+327 
-335 KSLSELQDAL
+335 
-345 NDSSVKQI
+345 
-353 NVDGQISATSGSSS
+353 
-367 FWGQIWGG
+367 
-375 LTASDINVNRE
+375 
-386 VTINGT
+386 
-392 SKDATIT
+392 
-399 LGSNAI
+399 
-405 INNSNLTLK
+405 
-414 DINIVGSIMGNG
+414 MGNG

-976 VNPADGSKT
+976 INPADGSKT

-1518 PTDPTGPVWPTGTDA
+1518 PTDPTGTDA

-2486 DPNGNPIPNAPT
+2486 DPNG
-2498 PTYTNDPTDP
+2498 
-2508 TKVTPD
+2508 
-2514 EPTPNVPG
+2514 
-2522 YTPSTPT
+2522 
-2529 VTPTDPGKDTPV
+2529 
-2541 PYTPETPAKDQVAIV
+2541 
-2556 NYVDSDEGNKVI
+2556 
-2568 TTSGNLTGKAGAKID
+2568 
-2583 YSTASTIQDLENKGY
+2583 
-2598 VLVNDGFPAGAVYDN
+2598 
-2613 DDNTTQTYTVVL
+2613 
-2625 KHGTVPV
+2625 
-2632 TPTDPGKPGE
+2632 
-2642 PINPNDPDGP
+2642 
-2652 KWPDGTGEDSLKKT
+2652 
-2666 GTQTIHYVYSDGRKA
+2666 
-2681 KDDNVQSFDFTK
+2681 
-2693 SAVVDKVTGA
+2693 
-2703 IISQTGWNVDSHT
+2703 
-2716 FGNVDTPV
+2716 
-2724 IDGYHA
+2724 
-2730 DKRTAG
+2730 
-2736 GTTITPEDLT
+2736 
-2746 KEVTVT
+2746 
-2752 YTPNGKI
+2752 
-2759 IPVDPNGKP
+2759 
-2768 IPNVPTPT
+2768 
-2776 YPTDPTDP
+2776 
-2784 TKVTPDEPTP
+2784 
-2794 TIPGYTPSTPTV
+2794 
-2806 TPTDPG
+2806 
-2812 KDTPVPYTP
+2812 
-2821 ETPAKDQVAIVN
+2821 
-2833 YVDAD
+2833 
-2838 EGNKLITT
+2838 
-2846 SGNLSGKAGAKI
+2846 
-2858 DYSTASTIQDLENKG
+2858 
-2873 YVLVNDGFPAGA
+2873 
-2885 VYDNDDNTTQTY
+2885 
-2897 TVVLKHGTT
+2897 
-2906 TITPDK
+2906 
-2912 PGKPGEPI
+2912 
-2920 NPNDPNGPKWSDNTG
+2920 
-2935 KDNLTKTG
+2935 
-2943 TQTIHYTG
+2943 
-2951 AGDKTPKDDVQSFT
+2951 
-2965 FTKTMVVDNVT
+2965 
-2976 GKVVTD
+2976 
-2982 GSWNVG
+2982 
-2988 SHTFGNVDTPV
+2988 
-2999 VDGYHA
+2999 
-3005 DKRTAGGTTIT
+3005 
-3016 PEDLTK
+3016 
-3022 EVTVTYTPNGKII
+3022 
-3035 PVDPNGKPIPNV
+3035 KPIPNV

-3097 VNDKGEVNIFVHDNT
+3097 VNDKGEVNVFVHDNT

-3118 DYGYN
+3118 DYEYK

-3134 YDKTKVITE
+3134 YDKDKVITE

-3169 TIYVEHDIVPVT
+3169 TIYVEHDLVPVT

-3281 KDGNGLK
+3281 KDSDGVK
-3288 SITSVTLNHND
+3288 SINSVTLSHTD
-3299 KDYSVNVVY
+3299 QDYVVNVVY
-3308 GENGHIIPVDPNGN
+3308 SKNGQLNPVKDQVA
-3322 PIPDAPQPQFPT
+3322 I
-3334 DPSDPSKTIPGT
+3334 
-3346 KPSVPGYQPE
+3346 
-3356 SGKPGD
+3356 
-3362 PVDPGNNRGD
+3362 
-3372 NVNVPYTKNP
+3372 VN
-3382 DAVVVT
+3382 
-3388 GSVTYIDKTTGQT
+3388 YIDSDENNKLIITSGDLTGKAGA
-3401 LKIDDLKGNVG
+3401 KIDYSTADTIQDL
-3412 DKITYT
+3412 
-3418 TAGTIADYENKGY
+3418 ENKGY
-3431 KLVENTFKDGQETF
+3431 VLVNDGFPANAVYDHDDATTQIYTVVLKHGIVPV
-3445 TKDGNKFT
+3445 TPDKPGN
-3453 VTLEH
+3453 
-3458 ATAPVGPNNPHEPDT
+3458 PGQ

-3478 DPNGPKWPEKDN
+3478 DPNGPKWP
-3490 YSKDYTST
+3490 
-3498 VHFVDDQGKQL
+3498 QGTDENSVKRTG
-3509 KPDKTQTSTWTRTL
+3509 TQTIHYTGAGENTPKDDVQEFTFTKNMSV
-3523 IIDKVTGEI
+3523 DKVTGQIVDHGSWNVSSYTFGKVDTPVVDGYHADQLTAGGTMITPDDLNKTVTVNYVPNDKVTTIEGKQIIHFVDGNNTPLRDPDTQSHTFKI
-3532 TNPDESWKSNIDTYK
+3532 TNGKSDTPDYTFNIIN
-3547 STTVPV
+3547 VPV
-3553 IDGYVA
+3553 INGYVA
-3559 DTKSKNGNTVGKTLP
+3559 EVKTAGGKTITPSNPLA
-3574 GEKAV
+3574 EV
-3579 EKNIE
+3579 T
-3584 DSVVYHKIG
+3584 VVYHKIG

-3599 PSGNPIPGADQPQ
+3599 PSGKPISDAPTPS

-3625 NEPVPNVPG
+3625 DEPVPNVPG
-3634 YTPSQNTI
+3634 YRPQNPSPI
-3642 TPVDPAKDTP
+3642 TPENPTQDTNVPYTKDPEAIKANGKVTYIDDTTGDTIRTDSLQGNVGDKITYTTKDAITNFENKGYELVSNNFKDGNETFAKDGNDFEVHFKHQTIP
-3652 VVYNQNVTPT
+3652 VTPDKPGNPGQPINPNDPNGPKWPERT
-3662 PTPEPTPV
+3662 DSKSLTKIGTQTVHYQGADGQTQKDNVSTVEFKHEVLVDKVTGKIVKDNGWTSTQTYKAITTPTINGYTPDKNSVGGETVTLDQNGNGDINKSYTVTYKKNAVPTPE
-3670 TVTGKQTITFV
+3670 TVIGKQTITFV
-3681 DGDNGNTPLRDPD
+3681 DGDNNTQLRDPN

-3715 VIDGYVAEVKTAG
+3715 VIDGYVAEVTTAG
-3728 GKTVTPENPDA
+3728 GKTVTPANPDA
-3739 NVTVVY
+3739 SVVVVY

-3750 IVPVDPSGNPIP
+3750 IIPVDPNHNPISDVP
-3762 GADQPQYK
+3762 APKYQ

-3781 DEPVPNVP
+3781 NQPTPDVP
-3789 GYTPSENSVTPVD
+3789 GYTPTEKTVTPQSPIEDTPVVYEKPKIIETIRPLPQNI
-3802 PTKDTQVIYT
+3802 PTKAKKSPATHTVTENKT
-3812 KKETPKKPETP
+3812 KKDEHIQTVK
-3823 KTPEEPSTPEEPKK
+3823 
-3837 PTTPK
+3837 
-3842 KENNKP
+3842 
-3848 KPTTP
+3848 
-3853 KPTPNYNNNIA
+3853 
-3864 PHSQNGY
+3864 
-3871 WNNNIAPHATSV
+3871 PHAANVTGRTGIV
-3883 NGWTNNI
+3883 RTNAQTPAKN
-3890 GPHGETVDANGNI
+3890 TVVSNKQTVQSTAS
-3903 VAPNGE
+3903 
-3909 IIGYVDANGNPH
+3909 
-3921 YTKSGEKSKTLPQTG
+3921 TKQALPQTG
-3936 EKTNDAAAVLG
+3936 QANDSAAIVAGSLA
-3947 GLSAGLGLIGLAG
+3947 AGLGLIGLAG
-3960 VKKRRR
+3960 VKKQ
-3966 KED
+3966 KK